1 MVSEPSYHV
10 KFNFINYFVFRRNET
25 NVISQVEK
33 QTCGDCFDVAIVETI
48 ESMFAIKSGKLM
60 NLSIEQM
67 DECNDLGMGCDG
79 GNPVLML
86 QWLLNANDGKI
97 MTREKFHENN
107 KSCNTA
113 KVDDSS
119 IVKVKDYSYNE

>member
-1 MVSEPSYHV
+1 M
-10 KFNFINYFVFRRNET
+10 

-33 QTCGDCFDVAIVETI
+33 QKCGDCFNVAIVECI
-48 ESMFAIKSGKLM
+48 ESMYAIKSGKLM
-60 NLSIEQM
+60 NLSVEQM

-79 GNPVLML
+79 GNPVFML
-86 QWLLNANDGKI
+86 QWLLTANEGNI
-97 MTREKFHENN
+97 MTREKFEENN
-107 KSCNTA
+107 KSCNIVA